1 MAQGKRSDVG
11 TDVRRD
17 SSHQF
22 NPQSVTQQLVHV
34 QGEGD
39 HGGAHLGGGGA
50 FTLSAATME
59 RRVESPFNLKYPN
72 CVYNEDKA
80 ATNKKRKDVT
90 WGRGITNNLPTLLLT
105 RKAQFN
111 SACAHDNNL
120 HSTSISPVSKID
132 KRQHLQEAEVY

>member
-34 QGEGD
+34 HREGD
-39 HGGAHLGGGGA
+39 HGDAHLGGGGT

-59 RRVESPFNLKYPN
+59 RRVESPFNLEYPS

-90 WGRGITNNLPTLLLT
+90 WGRGITSNLPTVLLKLNVKKSPIQRMT
-105 RKAQFN
+105 TIPTPLAFLQF
-111 SACAHDNNL
+111 
-120 HSTSISPVSKID
+120 P
-132 KRQHLQEAEVY
+132 R